1 MYNNDPYNLKN
12 LYAKIIEYHNEDEI
26 IGDLRP
32 SNILKSPTGE
42 IEFIK
47 LSNMKENKQAEQHK
61 DIFKFFVL
69 AKSYYTNTTKEVE
82 YLLKE
87 DSNITDED
95 VKNIYKGH
103 TDLYKDIRKITEE
116 YNNELNNDL
125 STESN
130 TNNKGRSYS
139 YNNGHY
145 KNTENQ
151 PNAFISMVLFPFI
164 TIYLFFILALLYWI
178 IVLS

>member
-12 LYAKIIEYHNEDEI
+12 LYAKIIEYHNKDEI
-26 IGDLRP
+26 IGDLRT

-47 LSNMKENKQAEQHK
+47 LSNIKENKKKEQHK

-69 AKSYYTNTTKEVE
+69 AESYYTNTTKEVE

-95 VKNIYKGH
+95 VKKIYKGH
-103 TDLYKDIRKITEE
+103 TDLYKDIRRIVK
-116 YNNELNNDL
+116 
-125 STESN
+125 
-130 TNNKGRSYS
+130 SY
-139 YNNGHY
+139 
-145 KNTENQ
+145 EDD
-151 PNAFISMVLFPFI
+151 
-164 TIYLFFILALLYWI
+164 IYI
-178 IVLS
+178 

>member
-1 MYNNDPYNLKN
+1 MYNKDPYNLKN
-12 LYAKIIEYHNEDEI
+12 LYAKILQYHNENKV

-32 SNILKSPTGE
+32 SNILKNSKGE
-42 IEFIK
+42 IEFIE
-47 LSNMKENKQAEQHK
+47 LSSTTENIKEKQHK
-61 DIFKFFVL
+61 DIFKFFIL
-69 AKSYYTNTTKEVE
+69 AQSYYTNTTKKVE
-82 YLLKE
+82 NLLKE

-95 VKNIYKGH
+95 VKKVYKGH
-103 TDLYKDIRKITEE
+103 TELYKDIRKITEE
-116 YNNELNNDL
+116 YNNELNNDI

-130 TNNKGRSYS
+130 NNKGRSYS

-145 KNTENQ
+145 KSTENQ

-164 TIYLFFILALLYWI
+164 TLYLFFILALLYWM